1 MIARSEN
8 LQGLATA
15 EPGSRLSVSEYSRA
29 TRLAVV
35 AGGFS
40 AIFLTVCS
48 NQPITAVYLTNHLKA
63 SPELLGALFGFIQ
76 ATGALQLFS
85 VFIYRV
91 LPRRKPFFIVAHL
104 LHRTL
109 GLALAASALLFL
121 GGMHGEEAAT
131 FAAIGIGVSWVF
143 MSLSTSGWLSWMA
156 DLVPEDVRGSFFLK
170 RSAVYQ
176 TIVVIWFFLA
186 NVALDLVPDSARSI
200 AYAVI
205 FGVGAVG
212 GLVDILI
219 HIKIPEPIPQ
229 REEGRMK
236 LGEFLAPL
244 RDRNFLR
251 YSLGIGLA
259 VFAVFVGSPF
269 QAPRVTD
276 PSLIGAPNVW
286 LGIMTVITI
295 LAWVAMAPLWGF
307 VMDRYGR
314 KPAVILGCLL
324 VSGWVAYFFVDHHNY
339 SYLLPIV
346 ALVAGFFGPAFW
358 EGSGQLMLT
367 LAPPARRVAYI
378 AWYNTIVGLV
388 SAVGSPLGGFL
399 IAAFPPGTFAQG
411 ALAQGAFAHGAL
423 APGLQAALSGPLA
436 HLEGFHLAQA
446 TSLVS
451 MALAMLLI
459 RGVREGRERPVAG
472 LIGQMAS
479 AGLFRTYASLLDLK
493 RHSGDPRVAR
503 ALRRI
508 DGDEGEMVIR
518 EVIERLDDPEP
529 ETREEALR
537 ALARIGSAES
547 RRALETRLADPGCDL
562 RVEAARAL
570 GRLGDAESVSA
581 LETAMKGGDPVLRAA
596 CAGAIAS
603 LSGKADGSRLA
614 AILRAER
621 DPAVLEAAAL
631 GASVWCSDEDMGA
644 SELVDA
650 AIELAGR
657 LCSARN
663 RASRLQY
670 AIGIANLL
678 GKPGEFARLSTGGE
692 ELRAAKR
699 RAIVDAFA
707 LRFEEIHETGGSL
720 ALGASVRATVSD
732 TGVSDADSKTTKAP
746 AVPALPVEALL
757 TAFDAG
763 DGTAALNI
771 VIEAGQSLVKVI
783 FGAFAEAS
791 DIELLMRADARLASW
806 TAVAGVS
813 RERLR
818 FGDLAPRAD
827 DEAALL
833 IALVGAWYFSAA

>member
-1 MIARSEN
+1 MITRSER
-8 LQGLATA
+8 GSDPSAA
-15 EPGSRLSVSEYSRA
+15 GPGSTLSVSEYSRA

-35 AGGFS
+35 AGGF
-40 AIFLTVCS
+40 AAVFLTVCS

-91 LPRRKPFFIVAHL
+91 LPRRKPFFIAAHL
-104 LHRTL
+104 VHRTL

-121 GGMHGEEAAT
+121 GGMRGEEAAT
-131 FAAIGIGVSWVF
+131 FAAIGIGVSWIF

-205 FGVGAVG
+205 FGVGAAG

-251 YSLGIGLA
+251 YSLGIGIA

-411 ALAQGAFAHGAL
+411 ALAQGGLAHGAL
-423 APGLQAALSGPLA
+423 ASGLQAALSGPLA
-436 HLEGFHLAQA
+436 RLEGFHLAQA

-732 TGVSDADSKTTKAP
+732 SGVSDADSKTTKAP

-763 DGTAALNI
+763 DGTAALDI